1 MPSIPWIDPEIER
14 SIWWTLKAHGLK
26 PMYFYGMLKGF
37 I

>member
-1 MPSIPWIDPEIER
+1 MPSIPWIDPAIER

-26 PMYFYGMLKGF
+26 PMYFYGMLKGL